1 MRPRTASAMR
11 RNLGA
16 FGVSAVL
23 GALAVTAPVLL
34 GDRTHLP
41 PAPISSVVRAAVENG
56 GIAAALGLFIAGA
69 VARYFV
75 AASIWLV
82 GFSTVAALPVFAI
95 AEMLV
100 DRTSHNLWPFE
111 FVIYGIAATPGIL
124 GALAGHGLS
133 PREYP
138 VTTGD
143 R

>member
-1 MRPRTASAMR
+1 MHTRTFLALR

-16 FGVSAVL
+16 LGLSAVL

-41 PAPISSVVRAAVENG
+41 PAPISGVVRAAVENA
-56 GIAAALGLFIAGA
+56 GIAAVLGLILAGA

-82 GFSTVAALPVFAI
+82 GFGTVAVLPVFAF

-100 DRTSHNLWPFE
+100 DPTSHNLWPIE
-111 FVIYGIAATPGIL
+111 FVIYGIGAIPGIL
-124 GALAGHGLS
+124 GAVAGHGLS
-133 PREYP
+133 PHEFP
-138 VTTGD
+138 VTTAS